1 MEGGVIPAS
10 FTVII
15 GNRAR
20 NAGSNWSRNR
30 ASEVAFRPPIQVSI
44 VHGGSDRLAGCA
56 VSPTSWPHA
65 VIRALERA
73 SSRSRRLGKHCFT
86 A

>member
-1 MEGGVIPAS
+1 MEGGIIPAS

-30 ASEVAFRPPIQVSI
+30 ALEVAFRPPIQISS
-44 VHGGSDRLAGCA
+44 VHGGSDRLAG
-56 VSPTSWPHA
+56 
-65 VIRALERA
+65 
-73 SSRSRRLGKHCFT
+73 
-86 A
+86 